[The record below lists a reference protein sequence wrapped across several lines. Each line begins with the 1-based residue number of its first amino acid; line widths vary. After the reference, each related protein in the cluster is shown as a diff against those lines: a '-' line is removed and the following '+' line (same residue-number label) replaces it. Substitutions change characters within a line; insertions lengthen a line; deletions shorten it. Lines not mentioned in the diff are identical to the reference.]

1 METERA
7 IASIQWMLRHCQEQQ
22 EIQGKADAFTTFS
35 VRGSWGKRTRAR
47 LLGKHGGPY
56 GTILANDFNQP
67 GMIVVGFKA
76 DEVITF
82 LTTLLRKLDGAA

>member
-1 METERA
+1 MDA
-7 IASIQWMLRHCQEQQ
+7 ASLPGTAGNSRESRRLH
-22 EIQGKADAFTTFS
+22 DLL
-35 VRGSWGKRTRAR
+35 RAR